1 MYNLIYPL
9 MPRNRTG
16 RTLCGIMICTSCLNS
31 SVSRICRTHTRGH
44 ISNLYSISFL
54 LAIKSSFQHNSLA
67 KMKRQ
72 SRQKALS
79 HLKRY
84 DEITIEDQ
92 KEDKS
97 KGADDSGVMR
107 LNWSNNVDAFI
118 LSETQET

>member
-1 MYNLIYPL
+1 
-9 MPRNRTG
+9 
-16 RTLCGIMICTSCLNS
+16 
-31 SVSRICRTHTRGH
+31 
-44 ISNLYSISFL
+44 
-54 LAIKSSFQHNSLA
+54 
-67 KMKRQ
+67 MKRQ

-118 LSETQET
+118 LSETQETWKRQKFGNEMNREFF